1 MITYLDGPRLR
12 RAFRAAAAHLL
23 AQEDLLNRINVFPVP
38 DGDTGTNLAL
48 TVKAMLPVLNHS
60 DTKAADRSLTEIAD
74 AALDGARGN
83 SGAILAQFLHG
94 VSDAVAGISRLK
106 PKDLADAFDRGA
118 NYARDAIE
126 EPREGTML
134 SVFSALADEMRK
146 VTQSKPGWGFARCVH
161 QLLPRLDAALVG
173 TKEQLQAL
181 KKADVV
187 DAGAAGVVAMAKGVL
202 NLLNNRSSLSIPEPL
217 LEAAAPKI
225 SAEQSDEK
233 YRFCTECFVDG
244 VELDHRALRETLT
257 TRGNSL
263 VVAGSRSRAKI
274 HIHTNNPE
282 EVFNLARGFGQVNG
296 EKADDMTLQA
306 HSVTRAGKLAI
317 ITDSAADL
325 PEDQAREL
333 NIHSVPLRIHIGNR
347 SYLDKVSLSC
357 EELYTNLVQES
368 GRSKTSQPAPGDFR
382 RMYEFLASHFEEVL
396 SVQLTGTV
404 SGTLQAARQA
414 AGRTEPPGTVSVIDT
429 RNCSLGQG
437 LLVMLAAEMAAE
449 GKNREQVVAA
459 LSEAIGKVNTFA
471 VVRDLSHAVRG
482 GRVGPGA
489 KRAADLLRI
498 TPVIHTTPTGE
509 VKAGKFYFG
518 RNRTVE
524 RFSNYLLKQLD
535 AHRARRLAVGHGQ
548 AKADARELE
557 GRLTDAMPNLEQSY
571 FTEIGAAV
579 GVHAGPGTLVV
590 AVLND

>member
-12 RAFRAAAAHLL
+12 RAFSAAAAHLL

-48 TVKAMLPVLNHS
+48 TVKAMLPVLAHS
-60 DTKAADRSLTEIAD
+60 ETQAADRSLTEIAD

-94 VSDAVAGISRLK
+94 VSDAAAGIARLK
-106 PKDLADAFDRGA
+106 PKDLATAFRRGSD
-118 NYARDAIE
+118 YARDAIE

-134 SVFSALADEMRK
+134 SVFSALADEMRE
-146 VTQSKPGWGFARCVH
+146 VTQRKPGWGFARCVRE
-161 QLLPRLDAALVG
+161 LAPKLDTALAN

-181 KKADVV
+181 RKADVV
-187 DAGAAGVVAMAKGVL
+187 DAGAAGVVAMMKGVH
-202 NLLNNRSSLSIPEPL
+202 NLLNNRSSMVEPDPL
-217 LEAAAPKI
+217 LESAPPKLD
-225 SAEQSDEK
+225 AETNER
-233 YRFCTECFVDG
+233 YRFCTECFIDG
-244 VELDHRALRETLT
+244 DSLDHRQLRERLS
-257 TRGNSL
+257 TRGDSL
-263 VVAGSRSRAKI
+263 VVAGSRSRIKV

-282 EVFNLARGFGQVNG
+282 EIFGLAREFGEVNG

-333 NIHSVPLRIHIGNR
+333 NILSVPLRIHIGNR

-368 GRSKTSQPAPGDFR
+368 GKSKTSQPAPGDFR
-382 RMYEFLASHFEEVL
+382 RMYEFLASHHEEVL
-396 SVQLTGTV
+396 SVQLTGAV

-414 AGRTEPPGTVSVIDT
+414 AGRTEPAGTVSVVDT

-437 LLVMLAAEMAAE
+437 LLVMLAAELAAE
-449 GKNREQVVAA
+449 GKNREEVTAA
-459 LSEAIGKVNTFA
+459 LTTAIEKVSTFA

-498 TPVIHTTPTGE
+498 TPVIHTNPTGE

-518 RNRTVE
+518 RGQTVK
-524 RFSNYLLKQLD
+524 RFSRYLLKQLD
-535 AHRARRLAVGHGQ
+535 ANRARRLAVGHGQ
-548 AKADARELE
+548 AEADARELQA
-557 GRLTDAMPNLEQSY
+557 RLGDAMPNLERSY

-590 AVLND
+590 AVMQD

>member
-1 MITYLDGPRLR
+1 M
-12 RAFRAAAAHLL
+12 
-23 AQEDLLNRINVFPVP
+23 FPVP

-48 TVKAMLPVLNHS
+48 TVKAVLPVLAHS
-60 DTKAADRSLTEIAD
+60 ETQAADRSLTEIAD

-94 VSDAVAGISRLK
+94 VSDAAAGIARLK
-106 PKDLADAFDRGA
+106 PKDLAHAFDRGSD
-118 NYARDAIE
+118 YARDAIE

-134 SVFSALADEMRK
+134 SVFAALAEEMRK
-146 VTQSKPGWGFARCVH
+146 VTQTKPGWGFARCVRV
-161 QLLPRLDAALVG
+161 LVPRLDAALAN

-181 KKADVV
+181 RKADVV
-187 DAGAAGVVAMAKGVL
+187 DAGAAGVVAMVTGIN
-202 NLLNNRSSLSIPEPL
+202 NLLNNRSSMIAPEPL
-217 LEAAAPKI
+217 LESAPPKLGAEI
-225 SAEQSDEK
+225 SER

-244 VELDHRALRETLT
+244 EELDHRQLRERLS
-257 TRGNSL
+257 TRGDSL
-263 VVAGSRSRAKI
+263 VVAGSRRRVKV
-274 HIHTNNPE
+274 HIHTNDPDE
-282 EVFNLARGFGQVNG
+282 IFDLAREFGNVNG

-306 HSVTRAGKLAI
+306 ESVQRSGRLAI

-325 PEDQAREL
+325 PEDEAREL
-333 NIHSVPLRIHIGNR
+333 NIHSVPLRIHIGSR

-357 EELYTNLVQES
+357 EELYTNLVRES
-368 GRSKTSQPAPGDFR
+368 GVSKTSQPAPGDFR

-396 SVQLTGTV
+396 SVQLTGAV

-414 AGRTEPPGTVSVIDT
+414 ASRTEPAGKVSVIDT

-437 LLVMLAAEMAAE
+437 LLVMLAGEMAAA
-449 GKNREQVVAA
+449 GKSRDEVAA
-459 LSEAIGKVNTFA
+459 ALTAAIGKVSTFA

-498 TPVIHTTPTGE
+498 TPVIHTNPAGE

-518 RNRTVE
+518 RGQTVK
-524 RFSNYLLKQLD
+524 RFSKYLLKQLE
-535 AHRARRLAVGHGQ
+535 AKRARRLAVGHGQ
-548 AKADARELE
+548 AEADARELQA
-557 GRLTDAMPNLEQSY
+557 RLADAMPNLERSY

-590 AVLND
+590 AVMEE